1 MGVATENGSVFFIFQ
16 SKYFAILAAKKIKKF
31 FHSFIHPLALNPA
44 LYLSSQV
51 PLIEPRPVRINR
63 VTPVCQRHSEG
74 LPEDTST
81 QLKPIRIPL

>member
-1 MGVATENGSVFFIFQ
+1 MAFFFFIFQ
-16 SKYFAILAAKKIKKF
+16 SKYFAILAAKKL
-31 FHSFIHPLALNPA
+31 FHPFIHPLGLNPA

-51 PLIEPRPVRINR
+51 PLIEPRPVQINW

-74 LPEDTST
+74 LPEDTFT